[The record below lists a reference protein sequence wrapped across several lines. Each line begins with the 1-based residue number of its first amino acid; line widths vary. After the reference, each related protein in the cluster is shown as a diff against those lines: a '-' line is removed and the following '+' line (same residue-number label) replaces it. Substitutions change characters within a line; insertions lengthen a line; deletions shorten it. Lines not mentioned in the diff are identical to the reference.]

1 MLNLRA
7 VFTTIILLNDLLLSL
22 LDRSPISDVL
32 NIKNHVSSEDELSW
46 RCLWLP
52 KPSQVVKAGTMMM

>member
-46 RCLWLP
+46 RRLRLP